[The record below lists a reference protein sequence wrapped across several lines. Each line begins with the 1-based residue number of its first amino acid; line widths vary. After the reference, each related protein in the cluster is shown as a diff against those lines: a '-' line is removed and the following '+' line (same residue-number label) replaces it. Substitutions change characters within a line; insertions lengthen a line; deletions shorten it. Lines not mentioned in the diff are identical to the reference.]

1 MQRTIHKTEK
11 LDFPFAIIN
20 IILLLLFFFIVTG
33 SIVGKNE
40 TSVAPPLTS
49 RLTTERLPRP
59 LLVIDK
65 SGALYLD
72 EIATTVPDAI
82 ARMKA
87 GGAEPAR
94 LLNVIAD
101 RSVSAQGFLD
111 IIDGLRRGGVPVRI
125 ITLNEK
131 RRGDGAN

>member
-1 MQRTIHKTEK
+1 MQRMVRKQEK

-49 RLTTERLPRP
+49 RLATERLPRP

-65 SGALYLD
+65 TGAFYLD
-72 EIATTVPDAI
+72 EIATSLPDAI
-82 ARMKA
+82 TRMKA
-87 GGAEPAR
+87 ATDASPAR
-94 LLNVIAD
+94 TLNVIAE
-101 RSVSAQGFLD
+101 RSFSAERFLD
-111 IIDGLRRGGVPVRI
+111 VLDDLRHAGIPVRI

-131 RRGDGAN
+131 AGG

>member
-1 MQRTIHKTEK
+1 MRQLPHKLEK

-65 SGALYLD
+65 TGALYLD
-72 EIATTVPDAI
+72 EVPTSLPAAI
-82 ARMKA
+82 TRMQGISPELPQQART
-87 GGAEPAR
+87 
-94 LLNVIAD
+94 LNVIAD
-101 RSVSAQGFLD
+101 RTFSAQRFLD
-111 IIDGLRRGGVPVRI
+111 V
-125 ITLNEK
+125 
-131 RRGDGAN
+131 

>member
-1 MQRTIHKTEK
+1 MQRVTHKQEK

-40 TSVAPPLTS
+40 TSVAPPITS

-65 SGALYLD
+65 AGALYLD
-72 EIATTVPDAI
+72 EVPMSLPDAI
-82 ARMKA
+82 ARMQGTVEKQ
-87 GGAEPAR
+87 R
-94 LLNVIAD
+94 TLNVIAD
-101 RSVSAQGFLD
+101 RSFSAVRFLD
-111 IIDGLRRGGVPVRI
+111 IIDSVRRAGVPVRI
-125 ITLNEK
+125 VTLDDK
-131 RRGDGAN
+131 AGG